1 MDFDTQISQ
10 LAESLKKNTIKC
22 RRDLHRHPESGWT
35 EFRTAC
41 IVIKQL
47 LSFGYDVK
55 FGEDVLV
62 NEECMGI
69 PNDNILKENMQRAVS
84 QGADPHL
91 VENLRNYYQC
101 YFNTAE

>member
-1 MDFDTQISQ
+1 
-10 LAESLKKNTIKC
+10 
-22 RRDLHRHPESGWT
+22 
-35 EFRTAC
+35 
-41 IVIKQL
+41 
-47 LSFGYDVK
+47 
-55 FGEDVLV
+55 
-62 NEECMGI
+62 MGI

>member
-1 MDFDTQISQ
+1 MICIATQNRVGQNSAQ
-10 LAESLKKNTIKC
+10 PVL
-22 RRDLHRHPESGWT
+22 
-35 EFRTAC
+35 F